1 MRVLIPV
8 DGSVSCRNALDL
20 LAARA
25 RRMQVKPEV
34 SLINVQ
40 HPVPMG
46 VMTQFGL
53 DAVRA
58 AAESG
63 EIAKSRYESY
73 LRMHEE
79 ARKINDWE

>member
-1 MRVLIPV
+1 MHAASAPADEILDFPGLYGEAYIAVN
-8 DGSVSCRNALDL
+8 SC
-20 LAARA
+20 
-25 RRMQVKPEV
+25 
-34 SLINVQ
+34 
-40 HPVPMG
+40 
-46 VMTQFGL
+46 
-53 DAVRA
+53 AVRA

>member
-58 AAESG
+58 AAE
-63 EIAKSRYESY
+63 
-73 LRMHEE
+73 EE
-79 ARKINDWE
+79 AKGIGP

>member
-46 VMTQFGL
+46 IMTQVPGGFITLGL
-53 DAVRA
+53 LLILVNALSNKSKKKGA
-58 AAESG
+58 AA
-63 EIAKSRYESY
+63 
-73 LRMHEE
+73 
-79 ARKINDWE
+79 